1 LFPIIVEMI
10 LIHHQY
16 QFIDV
21 IQITTGTK
29 IMGENITMG
38 NKLLNSMHGS
48 REKTS
53 IKMDVGGNAF
63 HR

>member
-1 LFPIIVEMI
+1 MI

-21 IQITTGTK
+21 IQITMGTK
-29 IMGENITMG
+29 IMGENIPMG
-38 NKLLNSMHGS
+38 NKLLNPILWTAA
-48 REKTS
+48 EKKTS